1 MIMGFDMKPHRH
13 KFFYVDNTG
22 MRIAGDYFL
31 LALVAPLLSESLDTQ
46 ENRYDMSADEA
57 VCPRIKAIRHATF
70 RDAYSGGFIQ
80 CLSHHRTDERVYGGF
95 GIGSGSQAK
104 RNNDLV
110 NS

>member
-1 MIMGFDMKPHRH
+1 
-13 KFFYVDNTG
+13 
-22 MRIAGDYFL
+22 

-57 VCPRIKAIRHATF
+57 VALGIKAIRHATF

-80 CLSHHRTDERVYGGF
+80 CLSHHRTDGTGLYGGF
-95 GIGSGSQAK
+95 GIGSGRRQTK
-104 RNNDLV
+104 QLL